1 MNGEEI
7 NLQSEHKECRPE
19 NNHYRMKSAE
29 HVPLFLILLFF
40 HEVKQ
45 KQNKTSPY
53 FTKHTDHE
61 VTIA

>member
-45 KQNKTSPY
+45 KKNHLHILQNTQIMK
-53 FTKHTDHE
+53 
-61 VTIA
+61 

>member
-45 KQNKTSPY
+45 KKKHLHILQNTQIMK
-53 FTKHTDHE
+53 
-61 VTIA
+61 

>member
-45 KQNKTSPY
+45 KKPNISIFYKTHRS
-53 FTKHTDHE
+53 
-61 VTIA
+61 

>member
-45 KQNKTSPY
+45 KKTHLHILQNTQIMK
-53 FTKHTDHE
+53 
-61 VTIA
+61 